1 MTGAWLRRAVAALTW
16 VARIALPY
24 AVVVV
29 QRHLDCLYILQIE
42 RYKPDRYGRWLLG
55 NWRRLVPVLE
65 IALQMLTVLSAPLL
79 IVRLATH
86 WVIAYLLWL
95 GTGHFILLRYTSL
108 QVSQRLQY
116 TARAS
121 RASLATFG
129 ISGLVGAGYVWV
141 VLAWIPN
148 LDLPARLMIGAIG
161 AMAWAG
167 IFAPGIV
174 FLAAQVVVPVE
185 RRISQGFLSEADRRM
200 RAYSGRVI
208 GITGSYGKTTTKFIT
223 AALLAA
229 KYRVLKTPDGVNTTM
244 GITRIIRE
252 ELSDEHEIF
261 VVEVATYGPGEIR
274 EVCEILRPRLG
285 ILTSVGVQHLER
297 FGTQARIAEAKYE
310 LLASLPSG
318 GTAVVNADDPVCLE
332 LAGRARV
339 DGKRVVLYGMGG
351 GTAGDLTIR
360 AVDIKVSVRGTS
372 FRVITSQGASAAYET
387 HLLGR
392 WNLSNIL
399 AGITAA
405 VEWGVPLETMRE
417 AVAGLRPAPRRLE
430 VREEGGIVKILDVAN
445 ANPLGAQMALE
456 VLAQFEGGSRILITP
471 GMVELGPIEAEE
483 NRRFGQAAA
492 AVCDYVVL
500 VGLEQTRPIRDGL
513 ADRGFPPGHVLVAKN
528 ADEVAEHL
536 AGVVRPGDILLYE
549 NRLPDTYLEVG
560 S

>member
-1 MTGAWLRRAVAALTW
+1 MTAAWLRRPAAALTW
-16 VARIALPY
+16 VARMALPY
-24 AVVVV
+24 VVVAV
-29 QRHLDCLYILQIE
+29 QHQLDCLYILQIE

-55 NWRRLVPVLE
+55 HWRRLIPLLE
-65 IALQMLTVLSAPLL
+65 IALQMLTVFSAPLL
-79 IVRLATH
+79 IAGLGVH
-86 WVIAYLLWL
+86 WVFAYLLWL
-95 GTGHFILLRYTSL
+95 GTGHLILWRHRSL
-108 QVSQRLQY
+108 QVSQRLQH
-116 TARAS
+116 TARAV
-121 RASLATFG
+121 RVALVAFG
-129 ISGLVGAGYVWV
+129 MSGMLGAAYVWV
-141 VLAWIPN
+141 VVASIPT
-148 LDLPARLMIGAIG
+148 LDLLARLSIGAIG
-161 AMAWAG
+161 AVAWVG
-167 IFAPGIV
+167 IFGPGLV
-174 FLAAQVVVPVE
+174 LLAAQVVVPVE
-185 RRISQGFLSEADRRM
+185 RRISRTFLGEAERRM
-200 RAYSGRVI
+200 RAYPGRVI

-229 KYRVLKTPDGVNTTM
+229 RYRVLKTPDGVNTTM

-261 VVEVATYGPGEIR
+261 VVEVAAYGPGEIR

-310 LLASLPSG
+310 LLASLPPG

-332 LAGRARV
+332 LAERARR
-339 DGKRVVLYGMGG
+339 DGKRVVLYGTGEA
-351 GTAGDLTIR
+351 AGDLAIR
-360 AVDIKVSVRGTS
+360 GVDVTLSGRGTR
-372 FRVITSQGASAAYET
+372 FRVVAGRGESVAYET

-399 AGITAA
+399 AGLAA
-405 VEWGVPLETMRE
+405 GVEWGVPLEAMRE
-417 AVAGLRPAPRRLE
+417 AVATLRPAPQRLE

-445 ANPLGAQMALE
+445 ANPRGAQMALE

-500 VGLEQTRPIRDGL
+500 VGPEHTRPIRDGL
-513 ADRGFPPGHVLVAKN
+513 MDRGFPQDRVLVARN
-528 ADEVAEHL
+528 ADEVADRL
-536 AGVVRPGDILLYE
+536 AGVVRPGDVLLYE
-549 NRLPDTYLEVG
+549 NRLPDSYLEAG